1 MVTYFHLI
9 FIFCREIN
17 WSCSR
22 NPLQQCRLL
31 LSNEISWYKS
41 TNESNLFIK
50 RPKLVAIKLLAFT
63 IITKFWFCS
72 CFRKELLLKNV
83 IQSTGI
89 NLLSLV
95 WFAISY
101 FRKTSQQR
109 NVSQLLVSHCI
120 ETSVECL
127 IKTIFRN
134 PDRSKWTDIYFIFS
148 RWLSKNCMATST
160 KCLGDNFEILVTDLR
175 C

>member
-50 RPKLVAIKLLAFT
+50 RPKLVAIKLLAFM
-63 IITKFWFCS
+63 IITKFLILQLFSQGTFAQKCDS
-72 CFRKELLLKNV
+72 VNRNQLT
-83 IQSTGI
+83 QS
-89 NLLSLV
+89 
-95 WFAISY
+95 
-101 FRKTSQQR
+101 
-109 NVSQLLVSHCI
+109 
-120 ETSVECL
+120 CL
-127 IKTIFRN
+127 ICNQLFQKDFSAAQRITAACITLYRN
-134 PDRSKWTDIYFIFS
+134 QCWMSDQNNFQKS
-148 RWLSKNCMATST
+148 RPLEVNGHLFHFFA
-160 KCLGDNFEILVTDLR
+160 LVE
-175 C
+175 